1 MMKEQMM
8 NHKETE
14 NREIPMEDVLYG
26 AKKAYREIP
35 VPEAAKTRLLQGIAD
50 AKKDL
55 EEEGPK
61 DSRQEIRKQDS
72 NRSQS
77 GNGNRSSSGNQRSSG
92 NRNRGILYLR
102 RGLATAAAC
111 LCIITALANVNP
123 VISNAMGRLP
133 IIGAIS
139 RVVTFRT
146 FENSSGDFEA
156 KVEVP
161 KIQGETGEDI
171 SANQEIEAYA
181 EGLIR
186 QYEEDLAAASGEGNY
201 SMNSSYDV
209 VYDGER
215 YLCIR
220 LRTTLVMAGATENVK
235 VFTVDKESGRTVGLG
250 ELCDEAL
257 LQKISEN
264 IKEQMEAQM
273 AADDKVSY
281 FLHSDVEE
289 WNFKELTGDESFY
302 FAQDGSLVICFD
314 EYEVAPGYMGAVEF
328 TIPREITGDLSH

>member
-14 NREIPMEDVLYG
+14 NREIPMEDVIYG

-35 VPEAAKTRLLQGIAD
+35 VPEAAKARLLQGIAD

-61 DSRQEIRKQDS
+61 DSRQEIRRTDRKQDGS
-72 NRSQS
+72 RNR
-77 GNGNRSSSGNQRSSG
+77 GSSGK
-92 NRNRGILYLR
+92 RNRGILYLR

-111 LCIITALANVNP
+111 LCIITALANVDP

-257 LQKISEN
+257 LQKISQN

-281 FLHSDVEE
+281 FLNSDVEE

>member
-1 MMKEQMM
+1 M
-8 NHKETE
+8 
-14 NREIPMEDVLYG
+14 D
-26 AKKAYREIP
+26 
-35 VPEAAKTRLLQGIAD
+35 
-50 AKKDL
+50 
-55 EEEGPK
+55 
-61 DSRQEIRKQDS
+61 
-72 NRSQS
+72 
-77 GNGNRSSSGNQRSSG
+77 
-92 NRNRGILYLR
+92 
-102 RGLATAAAC
+102 
-111 LCIITALANVNP
+111 P

-257 LQKISEN
+257 LQKISQN

>member
-1 MMKEQMM
+1 M
-8 NHKETE
+8 
-14 NREIPMEDVLYG
+14 D
-26 AKKAYREIP
+26 
-35 VPEAAKTRLLQGIAD
+35 
-50 AKKDL
+50 
-55 EEEGPK
+55 
-61 DSRQEIRKQDS
+61 
-72 NRSQS
+72 
-77 GNGNRSSSGNQRSSG
+77 
-92 NRNRGILYLR
+92 
-102 RGLATAAAC
+102 
-111 LCIITALANVNP
+111 P
-123 VISNAMGRLP
+123 VISNAMGHLP

>member
-26 AKKAYREIP
+26 AKKAYWEIP

-61 DSRQEIRKQDS
+61 ESRQESRKQDGS
-72 NRSQS
+72 RNQSSSRNRS
-77 GNGNRSSSGNQRSSG
+77 
-92 NRNRGILYLR
+92 RGILYLR

-111 LCIITALANVNP
+111 LCIITALANVDP

-201 SMNSSYDV
+201 AMNSSYDV
-209 VYDGER
+209 AYDGER

-257 LQKISEN
+257 LQKISQN

>member
-14 NREIPMEDVLYG
+14 NREIPMEDVIYG

-35 VPEAAKTRLLQGIAD
+35 VPEAAKARLLQGIAD

-61 DSRQEIRKQDS
+61 DSRQEIRRTDRKQDGS
-72 NRSQS
+72 RNR
-77 GNGNRSSSGNQRSSG
+77 GSSGK
-92 NRNRGILYLR
+92 RNRGILYLR

-111 LCIITALANVNP
+111 LCIITALANVDP

-257 LQKISEN
+257 LQKISQN

>member
-14 NREIPMEDVLYG
+14 NREIPMEDVIYG

-35 VPEAAKTRLLQGIAD
+35 VPEAAKARLLQGIAD

-61 DSRQEIRKQDS
+61 DSRQEIRRTDRKQDGS
-72 NRSQS
+72 RNR
-77 GNGNRSSSGNQRSSG
+77 GSSGK
-92 NRNRGILYLR
+92 RNRGILYLR

-111 LCIITALANVNP
+111 LCIITALANVDP

-201 SMNSSYDV
+201 SMNSS
-209 VYDGER
+209 
-215 YLCIR
+215 
-220 LRTTLVMAGATENVK
+220 
-235 VFTVDKESGRTVGLG
+235 
-250 ELCDEAL
+250 
-257 LQKISEN
+257 
-264 IKEQMEAQM
+264 
-273 AADDKVSY
+273 
-281 FLHSDVEE
+281 
-289 WNFKELTGDESFY
+289 
-302 FAQDGSLVICFD
+302 
-314 EYEVAPGYMGAVEF
+314 
-328 TIPREITGDLSH
+328 

>member
-55 EEEGPK
+55 EEEGSK
-61 DSRQEIRKQDS
+61 ESRQESRKQDGNR
-72 NRSQS
+72 NRS
-77 GNGNRSSSGNQRSSG
+77 SSG

-111 LCIITALANVNP
+111 LCIITALANVDP

-201 SMNSSYDV
+201 ALNSSYDV

>member
-35 VPEAAKTRLLQGIAD
+35 VPEAAKARLLQGIAD

-61 DSRQEIRKQDS
+61 DSRQEIRRTDRKQDGS
-72 NRSQS
+72 R
-77 GNGNRSSSGNQRSSG
+77 NRSSSGK
-92 NRNRGILYLR
+92 RNRGILYLR

-111 LCIITALANVNP
+111 LCIITALANVDP

-146 FENSSGDFEA
+146 FKNSSGDFEA

-161 KIQGETGEDI
+161 KIQGETGTDI

-201 SMNSSYDV
+201 ALNSSYDV

-264 IKEQMEAQM
+264 IKEQMKAQM
-273 AADDKVSY
+273 EADDKVSY
-281 FLHSDVEE
+281 FLNSDVEE
-289 WNFKELTGDESFY
+289 WNFKGLTGDESFY

>member
-14 NREIPMEDVLYG
+14 NREIPMEDVIYG

-35 VPEAAKTRLLQGIAD
+35 VPEAAKARLLQGIAE

-61 DSRQEIRKQDS
+61 DSRQEIRRTDRKQDGS
-72 NRSQS
+72 RNR
-77 GNGNRSSSGNQRSSG
+77 GSSGK
-92 NRNRGILYLR
+92 RNRGILYLR

-111 LCIITALANVNP
+111 LCIITALANVDP

-257 LQKISEN
+257 LQKISQN

-281 FLHSDVEE
+281 FLNSDVEE

>member
-26 AKKAYREIP
+26 AKKAYWEIP
-35 VPEAAKTRLLQGIAD
+35 VPEAAKARLLQGIAD

-61 DSRQEIRKQDS
+61 ESRQESRKQDG
-72 NRSQS
+72 NRNQS
-77 GNGNRSSSGNQRSSG
+77 SRNRSSSGK
-92 NRNRGILYLR
+92 RNRGILYLR

-111 LCIITALANVNP
+111 LCIITALANVDP
-123 VISNAMGRLP
+123 VISNAMGHLP

>member
-8 NHKETE
+8 NHKEAE

-35 VPEAAKTRLLQGIAD
+35 VPEAAKARLLQGIAD

-61 DSRQEIRKQDS
+61 DGGQEIRKTDRQQKGS
-72 NRSQS
+72 RNRSR
-77 GNGNRSSSGNQRSSG
+77 GG

-111 LCIITALANVNP
+111 LCIITALANVDP

-257 LQKISEN
+257 LQKISQN

-302 FAQDGSLVICFD
+302 FTQDGGLVICFD

>member
-14 NREIPMEDVLYG
+14 NREIPMEDVIYG

-35 VPEAAKTRLLQGIAD
+35 VPEAAKARLLQGIAD

-61 DSRQEIRKQDS
+61 DSRQEIRRTDRKQDGS
-72 NRSQS
+72 RNRGRS
-77 GNGNRSSSGNQRSSG
+77 GK
-92 NRNRGILYLR
+92 RNRGILYLR

-111 LCIITALANVNP
+111 LCIITALANVDP

-257 LQKISEN
+257 LQKISQN

-289 WNFKELTGDESFY
+289 WNFKELTGEESFY

>member
-26 AKKAYREIP
+26 AKKAYWEIP

-61 DSRQEIRKQDS
+61 DSRQESRKQDGNRNQS
-72 NRSQS
+72 SRNRS
-77 GNGNRSSSGNQRSSG
+77 SSG

-257 LQKISEN
+257 LQKISQN

-289 WNFKELTGDESFY
+289 WNFKELTGEESFY

>member
-14 NREIPMEDVLYG
+14 NREIPMEDVIYG

-35 VPEAAKTRLLQGIAD
+35 VPEAAKARLLQGIAD

-61 DSRQEIRKQDS
+61 DSRQEIRRTDRKQDGS
-72 NRSQS
+72 RNR
-77 GNGNRSSSGNQRSSG
+77 GSSGK
-92 NRNRGILYLR
+92 RNRGILYLR

-111 LCIITALANVNP
+111 LCIITALANVDP
-123 VISNAMGRLP
+123 VISNAMGHLP

-161 KIQGETGEDI
+161 KIQGETGADI

-201 SMNSSYDV
+201 AMNSSYDV
-209 VYDGER
+209 AYDGER

-257 LQKISEN
+257 LQKISQN

>member
-26 AKKAYREIP
+26 AKKAYWEIP
-35 VPEAAKTRLLQGIAD
+35 VPEAAKARLLQGIAD

-61 DSRQEIRKQDS
+61 ESRQESRKQDG
-72 NRSQS
+72 NRNQS
-77 GNGNRSSSGNQRSSG
+77 SRNRSSSGK
-92 NRNRGILYLR
+92 RNRGILYLR

-111 LCIITALANVNP
+111 LCIITALANVDP
-123 VISNAMGRLP
+123 VISNAMGHLP

-201 SMNSSYDV
+201 ALNSSYDV

-289 WNFKELTGDESFY
+289 WNFKGLTGEESFY

>member
-1 MMKEQMM
+1 MKEQMM

-26 AKKAYREIP
+26 AKKAYWEIP
-35 VPEAAKTRLLQGIAD
+35 VPEAAKARLLQGIAD

-61 DSRQEIRKQDS
+61 ESRQESRKQDG
-72 NRSQS
+72 NRNQS
-77 GNGNRSSSGNQRSSG
+77 SRNRSSSGK
-92 NRNRGILYLR
+92 RNRGILYLR

-111 LCIITALANVNP
+111 LCIITALANVDP
-123 VISNAMGRLP
+123 VISNAMGHLP

-257 LQKISEN
+257 LQKISQN

>member
-14 NREIPMEDVLYG
+14 NREIPMEDVIYG

-35 VPEAAKTRLLQGIAD
+35 VPEAAKARLLQGIAD

-61 DSRQEIRKQDS
+61 DSRQEIRRTDRKQDGS
-72 NRSQS
+72 RNRGRS
-77 GNGNRSSSGNQRSSG
+77 GK
-92 NRNRGILYLR
+92 RNRGILYLR

-111 LCIITALANVNP
+111 LCIITALANVDP

-257 LQKISEN
+257 LQKISQN

>member
-14 NREIPMEDVLYG
+14 NRENPMEDVLYG

-35 VPEAAKTRLLQGIAD
+35 VPEAAKARLLQGIAD

-61 DSRQEIRKQDS
+61 DSRQEIRRTDRKQDGS
-72 NRSQS
+72 RNRSRS
-77 GNGNRSSSGNQRSSG
+77 GK
-92 NRNRGILYLR
+92 RNRGILYLR

-111 LCIITALANVNP
+111 LCIITALANVDP

-257 LQKISEN
+257 LQKISQN

-289 WNFKELTGDESFY
+289 WNFKGLTGEESFY